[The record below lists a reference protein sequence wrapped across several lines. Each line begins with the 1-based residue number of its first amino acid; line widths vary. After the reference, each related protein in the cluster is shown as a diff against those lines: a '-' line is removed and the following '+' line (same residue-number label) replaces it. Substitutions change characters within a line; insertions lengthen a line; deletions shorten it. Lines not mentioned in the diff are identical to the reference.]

1 MNDMGEQI
9 GWLLATDV
17 FKNLLVNDLLN
28 TSRLNAAIALLIKAR
43 IPFDVSF
50 TPGTRRAQPQAVL
63 KVHINPNTAI
73 SFSLQF
79 DSPVI

>member
-17 FKNLLVNDLLN
+17 FKNLIVNDLLN

-43 IPFDVSF
+43 IPFDVAF

-63 KVHINPNTAI
+63 TVHINPNTTI